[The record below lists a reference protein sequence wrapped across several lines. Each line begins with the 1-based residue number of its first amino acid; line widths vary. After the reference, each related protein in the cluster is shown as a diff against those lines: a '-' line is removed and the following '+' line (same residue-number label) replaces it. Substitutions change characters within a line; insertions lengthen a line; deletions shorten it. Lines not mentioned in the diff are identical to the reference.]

1 MREIMSLSG
10 AKIVV
15 SARAEKDDRD
25 ANPNRIVTI
34 TGAPA
39 NAQAA
44 HMLVTQKLNQ
54 PSVRSAR
61 RGSGDENA

>member
-10 AKIVV
+10 AKIVI
-15 SARAEKDDRD
+15 SPRGDTTRL
-25 ANPNRIVTI
+25 VTI
-34 TGAPA
+34 TGNPA

-54 PSVRSAR
+54 PSARSPR
-61 RGSGDENA
+61 RGSDEGTA